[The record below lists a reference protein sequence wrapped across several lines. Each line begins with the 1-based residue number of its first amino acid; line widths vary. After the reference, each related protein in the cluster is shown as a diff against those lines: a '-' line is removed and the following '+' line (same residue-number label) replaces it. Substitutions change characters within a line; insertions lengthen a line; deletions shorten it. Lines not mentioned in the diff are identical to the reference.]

1 MNAFT
6 YTHRFSARLLAVLA
20 VFSLLVSLVPLQ
32 AFSQEVP
39 PDTDNS
45 ENPELLMRNAA
56 AKPPTPKID
65 ICHATNS
72 NTNPY
77 NLIDADETA
86 DVGGHA
92 GHHAG
97 APDNVTWF
105 NGINTKWGDIIPPFT
120 NGDINFPG
128 KNWTTEG
135 QAIWNNDCVAPGEGD
150 VQYSAVKLCKIGA
163 TGKGVKNFE
172 LTLSNGQTT
181 YGNSQKTGNNGC
193 FEVEAP
199 YGTYT
204 FDEVMP
210 NNKWVNI
217 LNATGTAAGA
227 QLRGTEVVVN
237 GETEK
242 FTLQNMQCE
251 KGFVNSGRNECVP
264 EPRYA
269 DVTLCKVGGTGVPL
283 TGWEL
288 FLKQG
293 DDSFK
298 NGLTAKANAEAP
310 ACLSI
315 SHVLYGTYTIDETM
329 KSEFWDN
336 VATTTFGVNATK
348 GAQVVI
354 DSETEKFTLMNR
366 EVEHCDDA
374 SALNYNKRGKCEYP
388 GEGKEVI
395 TACKYLPAV
404 GEDPRESV
412 AGWGMLF
419 VNAEDPDSEGAM
431 ALYGT
436 TTENGC
442 VSKEVDP
449 EDGPWFVFE
458 QNRAGWAQVD
468 VETAGG
474 TVWGVEG
481 NEFCKFF
488 APTIL
493 DRALSFVPFVNEV
506 VNDSNYRCD
515 FYNEELPVVLG
526 CTDPAAQNYNPKA
539 TPGNPDAQKCTYQ
552 CTNLLQN
559 GSFETPLAPNNSWS
573 IFNNVPNWVISLSD
587 GLEIWRNFN
596 GSGAGLASDGAQNV
610 EMDGN
615 DATKITQSVA
625 TVAGA
630 TYELKFDFSPRAG
643 TGLVENNVDAAA
655 NGNLVVNVTGDGS
668 ANSANV
674 WTTHGGTF
682 VAAGTSTAIS
692 FEDKGAAN
700 DNGGLG
706 ALIDNARLCKVK
718 DPEPPAPACKVNVFS
733 DVTNTVTQKGN
744 LNAIVVTNQPVPPWV
759 ASITGSLAQWIW
771 GNPASGSSI
780 DPVNNETQTFV
791 KTFVWNGPVTSGKLK
806 LSADNFYTVTLNGT
820 TVAATTTEF
829 NYNVTKEFDIASL
842 VQQGTNTL
850 EIAVTNMANGA
861 TAFDS
866 NPAGLLYDLTV
877 VGNNT
882 TDCTQTPGGGGD
894 NDELSCSLTAS
905 DTSVRRGNGVT
916 LNWMT
921 NNAVSAN
928 VTTLGDLASTS
939 LPNGSGE
946 IAEINSDTTFVMTVM
961 DDSEKEATCS
971 VTVNTTGGG
980 GGGGGGRRNNDD
992 GEVAGDSSSRPKG
1005 QVLGE
1010 QVSVVPLGAA
1020 DAGAGG
1026 TAPVALP
1033 SFGLTVVALLGRTR
1047 R

>member
-269 DVTLCKVGGTGVPL
+269 DVTLCKVGGTGAPM

-293 DDSFK
+293 DTSFK
-298 NGLTAKANAEAP
+298 NSLTAGETG
-310 ACLSI
+310 CLVLND
-315 SHVLYGTYTIDETM
+315 VLYGTYIVDETM

-336 VATTTFGVNATK
+336 VATTTFGVNTTK
-348 GAQVVI
+348 GAQVAI

-366 EVEHCDDA
+366 EVEHCTND
-374 SALNYNKRGKCEYP
+374 SALNFGKRGKCEYP
-388 GEGKEVI
+388 EEGNEVI

-404 GEDPRESV
+404 GEAPQEPV
-412 AGWGMLF
+412 TGWGMLF
-419 VNAEDPDSEGAM
+419 VNAEDPESEGAV

-449 EDGPWFVFE
+449 DDGPWFVFE
-458 QNRAGWAQVD
+458 QNRNGWTQVNVD
-468 VETAGG
+468 VTGGYVFGTAG
-474 TVWGVEG
+474 
-481 NEFCKFF
+481 NKFCKFF
-488 APTIL
+488 PQTL
-493 DRALSFVPFVNEV
+493 NEIV
-506 VNDSNYRCD
+506 IEQNYRCD
-515 FYNEELPVVLG
+515 FTNEEDEVVV
-526 CTDPAAQNYNPKA
+526 PACEV
-539 TPGNPDAQKCTYQ
+539 GN
-552 CTNLLQN
+552 NLLQN
-559 GSFETPLAPNNSWS
+559 GSFEVIPPVVPENGWG
-573 IFNNVPNWVISLSD
+573 IFNSVPNWVVSLSD

-759 ASITGSLAQWIW
+759 ASVTGSLAQWIW

-780 DPVNNETQTFV
+780 DPANNETQTFV
-791 KTFVWNGPVTSGKLK
+791 KTFTWNGPVTSGKLK